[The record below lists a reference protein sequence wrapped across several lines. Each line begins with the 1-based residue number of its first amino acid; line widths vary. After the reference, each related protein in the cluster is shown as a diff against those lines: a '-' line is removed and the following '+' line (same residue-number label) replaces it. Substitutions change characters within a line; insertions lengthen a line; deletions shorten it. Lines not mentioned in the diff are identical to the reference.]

1 MPDLVQKMVRS
12 PKSRIKRGLQDG
24 RTRALYDAALGRLAT
39 KDYEQISIVEIVRG
53 AGCSVGAFYSRF
65 RDKDTF
71 LQMVI
76 AEAFRTLTDNVK
88 RDFDP
93 AQWGNVSRT
102 KIVDGIVR
110 HVASQMSRARL
121 AGVTRAAVKLG
132 MTKPDALEPFLNY
145 RASVADCA
153 VALLVPQ
160 LSFEGT
166 ARPVRIAVQMVFG
179 IVTDAALHHMRPL
192 RAGSRRMIN
201 ALSAVMISY
210 LKLSAEKHSG
220 ESDDGDGE
228 TKESG
233 RQDAEKREAL
243 RPDWRAEL
251 EKRAENAVME
261 IVPPAPPSPERS
273 RRQGSIPSP
282 KPIPTEDPKHAKP
295 PEPIKADERDARTEP
310 GRKQR
315 FRIL

>member
-1 MPDLVQKMVRS
+1 MPDLVQKMVRR
-12 PKSRIKRGLQDG
+12 PKSRIQPGLQDG
-24 RTRALYDAALGRLAT
+24 RTRALYDAALERLAM
-39 KDYEQISIVEIVRG
+39 KDYEQISIAEIARG

-76 AEAFRTLTDNVK
+76 AEAFRTLTDDAK

-93 AQWGNVSRT
+93 AQWRNVSRAR
-102 KIVDGIVR
+102 IVDGIVR
-110 HVASQMSRARL
+110 HVASQMSRARV

-132 MTKPDALEPFLNY
+132 MTRPDALEPFLNY

-179 IVTDAALHHMRPL
+179 IVTDAALHDKGPL
-192 RAGSRRMIN
+192 RPGRRRMRN
-201 ALSAVMISY
+201 SLRAVMISY
-210 LKLSAEKHSG
+210 LKLPAEKRSG
-220 ESDDGDGE
+220 ESDDGDDE

-233 RQDAEKREAL
+233 RQSAEKREAL
-243 RPDWRAEL
+243 RPDWRAEF
-251 EKRAENAVME
+251 EKRAENAVMGT
-261 IVPPAPPSPERS
+261 VPRAPPSPERL
-273 RRQGSIPSP
+273 RQQGSIPSP

-295 PEPIKADERDARTEP
+295 SEPIKAVEKGAPTEP